1 MFSCKGNKADKVM
14 AGLTEQEHP
23 QQRHSPTVT
32 EKGEQSSWDG
42 NKGQRELVFARQVSA
57 NKEV

>member
-1 MFSCKGNKADKVM
+1 M